1 MKIFLFI
8 KKKNLKDVICDM
20 DLNGLDLLEKMLDYL
35 PERRISAKDALNHPY
50 FNEIKKNKI

>member
-1 MKIFLFI
+1 
-8 KKKNLKDVICDM
+8 M